1 MLGAARLPA
10 SDGGPD
16 ASLEIVG
23 DPDLLHLAVSN
34 LLSNGF
40 KDASDSDPV

>member
-23 DPDLLHLAVSN
+23 DPDLLHLTVSN